1 MRYLIQKYFE
11 KTTELNQIKNKIQ
24 NSWEQLF
31 QTPQMSDIPLHE
43 TPTTTITAA
52 IILEIICRTELTEE
66 QINRIEKVSSS
77 KLLNHTKLREIDLT
91 DNNKKYYIFAYEFL
105 CHNPQTPDVMES
117 WLKD

>member
-24 NSWEQLF
+24 DSWRQLF
-31 QTPQMSDIPLHE
+31 TTSQMSDIQLHE
-43 TPTTTITAA
+43 TPTAAITDV

-77 KLLNHTKLREIDLT
+77 KLLNHTRLREIDLT
-91 DNNKKYYIFAYEFL
+91 DNNKKYYIFAYEFIGY
-105 CHNPQTPDVMES
+105 NQQTPDVMES